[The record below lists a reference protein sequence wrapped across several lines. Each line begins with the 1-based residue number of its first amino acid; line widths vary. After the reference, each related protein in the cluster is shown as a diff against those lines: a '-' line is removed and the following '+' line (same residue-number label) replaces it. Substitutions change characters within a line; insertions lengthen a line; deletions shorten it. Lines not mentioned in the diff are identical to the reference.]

1 MGRKKYSKE
10 LKSTEIVFFCNLHHS
25 EHAVMKKITPQ
36 TFRGTFPAGTT
47 HKVQRFA
54 CVDT

>member
-25 EHAVMKKITPQ
+25 EHAVMKKIPPKLFEEHFLLERPTK
-36 TFRGTFPAGTT
+36 F
-47 HKVQRFA
+47 KDSLV
-54 CVDT
+54 